1 MRNPIAYRAASSA
14 KGDLPRP
21 LLKIRKL
28 DGARDRTA
36 LERFSLRRTLRS
48 QLLISFDILAIG
60 STFALAFS
68 MIGRGPFLHGHAIT
82 WTAAAMAFVTVMGLY
97 LSGLYRR
104 SWRFFSFGHAIHL
117 VGISLPCLGLGWA
130 VALLS
135 PTVRME
141 QTHIFAVMGIH
152 WLLATS
158 SLVTL
163 RALRRLLHERLNHAN
178 SAQLRHRASNHIP
191 HALLVGSADWSL
203 SIIEMLRREP
213 TPSFVIAGV
222 LLSNLN
228 DTLVQIGKVPV
239 LGSHEDIATAVERLE
254 ARGHRPSLVIASD
267 DGNDL
272 SNREMARLTSRARR
286 LNLELS
292 RIRECWSHILQRSP
306 SAVHEELSVKDLLG
320 RSEFTLE
327 DEQITSQIAGKCV
340 LVTGGGGTIGSELCW
355 QLASFHP
362 SSLVILDHSEYHLYA
377 AEMKLRERYPDITIE
392 AELCNIRE
400 RDEVRR
406 IFAKH
411 RPAIVYHA
419 AALKHVPIVETNP
432 CAGVHTNILGT
443 RIIADAVCEFE
454 ARAMVQVSTDKAVNP
469 VGMMGATKRVGE
481 LYSQALDMCG
491 IDDPDAPRFMTVRFG
506 NVLGSSGSIVP
517 LFQRQLREG
526 RPLTVTHPDIE
537 RFFMTVREAVQL
549 ILQSSAAA
557 LSEQSNRGTIF
568 VLDMGKPV
576 RIVDLAYRMIR
587 LYGLQP
593 EIDVPVQFVGLR
605 PGEKL
610 YEELFDIC
618 EEQTTSQIKGI
629 FEAQSRPIPL
639 PLIARSID
647 ELARAVEVGDQ
658 TEVRRMTHALVKMP
672 SSSASLHLVE
682 NTEMARRMPRSD
694 EPTPA

>member
-1 MRNPIAYRAASSA
+1 MLRV
-14 KGDLPRP
+14 
-21 LLKIRKL
+21 RKF
-28 DGARDRTA
+28 DGSRDRTA
-36 LERFSLRRTLRS
+36 IERFSLRRTLRS
-48 QLLISFDILAIG
+48 QLLISFDTLAIG
-60 STFALAFS
+60 STFIAAFVLV
-68 MIGRGPFLHGHAIT
+68 GRGPFLRGDAIS
-82 WTAAAMAFVTVMGLY
+82 WTTAGMAIVTVIGLY

-104 SWRFFSFGHAIHL
+104 SWRFFSFAHSIHL
-117 VGISLPCLGLGWA
+117 VVLTLPCISLGWA
-130 VALLS
+130 IALLS

-141 QTHIFAVMGIH
+141 HSNLLAVMGIH

-158 SLVTL
+158 GLVML
-163 RALRRLLHERLNHAN
+163 RALRRLTHERLTHGNGVQRRHTADR
-178 SAQLRHRASNHIP
+178 QLPR
-191 HALLVGSADWSL
+191 ALLVGSPDWVL
-203 SIIEMLRREP
+203 SIIEMLRRET
-213 TPSFVIAGV
+213 TPSFVISGV
-222 LLSNLN
+222 LLPNRH
-228 DTLVQIGKVPV
+228 DTLMQIGNVPV
-239 LGSHEDIATAVERLE
+239 LGCHEDIVSAIERLE
-254 ARGHRPSLVIASD
+254 AKGHRPSLVIASD

-272 SNREMARLTSRARR
+272 TNREMARLTSRAHH

-292 RIRECWSHILQRSP
+292 RIRDCWSHILQRSA
-306 SAVHEELSVKDLLG
+306 SAVPEELSVKDLLG

-327 DEQITSQIAGKCV
+327 SEQITSQVSGKCV

-355 QLASFHP
+355 QLASFRP
-362 SSLVILDHSEYHLYA
+362 STLVVLDHSEYHLYA
-377 AEMKLRERYPDITIE
+377 AEMKLRERFPNINIK

-400 RDEVRR
+400 RAEVCN
-406 IFAKH
+406 IFARH

-443 RIIADAVCEFE
+443 RIVADAVCEFG
-454 ARAMVQVSTDKAVNP
+454 ATAMVQVSTDKAVNP

-481 LYSQALDMCG
+481 LYCQALDMCG

-557 LSEQSNRGTIF
+557 LSEQSQRGTIF

-593 EIDVPVQFVGLR
+593 EIDVPLQFVGLR

-618 EEQTTSQIKGI
+618 EEQTSSRIKGI

-639 PLIARSID
+639 PLISRSID
-647 ELARAVEVGDQ
+647 DLARAVQAGDQ
-658 TEVRRMTHALVKMP
+658 TEARRITHALVKMP
-672 SSSASLHLVE
+672 SSVTSFQVIE
-682 NTEMARRMPRSD
+682 NTAMMGEMPRAN
-694 EPTPA
+694 EHAPA